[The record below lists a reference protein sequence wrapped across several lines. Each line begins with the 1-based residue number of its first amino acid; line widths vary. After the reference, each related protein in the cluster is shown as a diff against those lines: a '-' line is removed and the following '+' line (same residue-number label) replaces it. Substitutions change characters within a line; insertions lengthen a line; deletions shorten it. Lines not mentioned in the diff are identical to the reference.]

1 MNQQKK
7 VQMTFLVV
15 FLLLIAFAIAY
26 ATGIGVGMGIVIF
39 FILGSLID
47 FARGAIANEQKKW
60 HIGFL
65 AVLTIVLIFGISHH
79 NSPQTQ
85 AAASTDQAVSVATD
99 EPTDA
104 PTPTP
109 DLHAERI
116 TYQDYWKRVTFDLDV
131 SLGAMGDAAS
141 ELQTGDEIDA
151 SAHFKKAQNYADQA
165 SSESMR
171 GIPDKFN
178 DEVGPDLNNVAV
190 KLSDA
195 ASKASAMLDDGK
207 PSEAADAQ
215 QALSDAMDSILQVET
230 AASEVYESLGG
241 KDSDLAEIKA
251 N

>member
-79 NSPQTQ
+79 NSPKTQ

-178 DEVGPDLNNVAV
+178 DEVG
-190 KLSDA
+190 
-195 ASKASAMLDDGK
+195 LDDGK